1 MCDHRL
7 ILATDLDGT
16 FLGGSAD
23 QRRSLYDM
31 LTRHRRQIMIVF
43 VTGRDLGFI
52 DALKAQGDV
61 PVPDYVI
68 GDVGTTIVRGDTF
81 EPIAEVQDPISRV
94 WAESGERVKEMLRDE
109 PGLKPQ
115 PGTFERRMSYYYDP
129 QTLRPEAMAKVEAA
143 GLQWLT
149 SADMYFDV
157 LPPGVSKGPT
167 LLNFI
172 DALQLDAARCLVAGD
187 TMNDLS
193 LFETGLKGV
202 AVGNAEPRLQAELHR
217 LPQTWFSPEPGCAG
231 IADAIRHFDFKL
243 ED

>member
-1 MCDHRL
+1 MRDPRL

-16 FLGGSAD
+16 FLGGNAD
-23 QRRSLYDM
+23 QRRDLYAM
-31 LTRHRRQIMIVF
+31 LERCRRQIMIVF

-52 DALKAQGDV
+52 ETLKTGGEV

-81 EPIAEVQDPISRV
+81 EPVSEVQDPIDRI
-94 WAESGERVKEMLRDE
+94 WAEAGERVKAMLADE

-115 PGTFERRMSYYYDP
+115 PGRFERRMSYYYDP
-129 QTLRPEAMAKVEAA
+129 ETLRPETMAKVEAA

-149 SADMYFDV
+149 SADTYFDV

-167 LLNFI
+167 LLTFI
-172 DALQLDAARCLVAGD
+172 DALRLDAGRVLVAGD

-217 LPQTWFSPEPGCAG
+217 FPQTYFSPEPGCAG
-231 IADAIRHFDFKL
+231 IADAIRHFDFNL
-243 ED
+243 EG